1 MTSGPILPRKNDI
14 AGGLPYI
21 EPTDPN
27 FKPVIEG
34 EIFSNIADGRV
45 WLRKKIDQSFKL
57 INGVPVFGWLKY
69 NYEQIGGPYVIREKT
84 GGYTLQAQDSA
95 TIVEMNVSTP
105 SFVWIPSFT
114 GASGVDYT
122 VGTEIKLLLT
132 STSRITITGA
142 AGVTINTM
150 SGYVLESQWGMA
162 TLIKRGTN
170 SWVISGDLT

>member
-1 MTSGPILPRKNDI
+1 MSLIGPIFPRKNTTS
-14 AGGLPYI
+14 GGVPYVNTNN
-21 EPTDPN
+21 PA
-27 FKPVIEG
+27 FSSSQEG
-34 EIFSNIADGRV
+34 EIITNVADGRL
-45 WLRKKIDQSFKL
+45 WLRKIVDFSNLPTSLFR
-57 INGVPVFGWLKY
+57 Y
-69 NYEQIGGPYVIREKT
+69 NFEQIGGPYVITEKT
-84 GGYTLQAQDSA
+84 SGYTLQAQDSA

-114 GASGVDYT
+114 GASGVNYT

-132 STSRITITGA
+132 GASRITITGA

-150 SGYVLESQWGMA
+150 SGYALESQWGMA